1 MKAQKK
7 AIRKEN
13 QSLQRITCR
22 CFSQD
27 ATYRPSGCQAT
38 EVTIV
43 LENEKKQKTKQ
54 EILVD
59 TIFNVIR
66 VLFM

>member
-27 ATYRPSGCQAT
+27 ATYRPSGCHAT

-43 LENEKKQKTKQ
+43 LDNEKEESQ
-54 EILVD
+54 ERS
-59 TIFNVIR
+59 TR
-66 VLFM
+66 